1 MKISFLITGCLLGL
15 ACSAQE
21 GPAPDIKRYYPKA
34 ESQAPGEIPTIRVPL
49 LRKPLGSNPAP
60 GPRERLIG
68 QSHLGPVYGLPQSNM
83 PCIMPDLNV
92 HNLMPNASDG
102 RELRQPLDAGILP
115 EKKQ

>member
-1 MKISFLITGCLLGL
+1 MKISLLITGCLLGF

-21 GPAPDIKRYYPKA
+21 GSAPDIKKYYPKA
-34 ESQAPGEIPTIRVPL
+34 ETQAPGDIPTIRVPL
-49 LRKPLGSNPAP
+49 YRKPLSSKPAP

-68 QSHLGPVYGLPQSNM
+68 QSHLGPVYALPQSNM

-102 RELRQPLDAGILP
+102 RELRQPMDPGILP